1 MREFLYNFVGVAVFL
16 SKMRN
21 PEKLKGKK
29 IAMFDYIKIN
39 FFFCQAEE
47 IITKVQG
54 KGERKCLQ

>member
-39 FFFCQAEE
+39 FFFLPGRRNHNQSA
-47 IITKVQG
+47 
-54 KGERKCLQ
+54 RKR